1 MKGDPEFVILK
12 YSTWLDAVKF
22 EDKILGSIVRQYL
35 RPTNAFVP
43 ESPLQYNV
51 DELVEGSFTDF
62 VVGSCSSELR
72 DTNASLQSVAG
83 FTLRGSAT
91 DTVHLQGKF
100 IRYKRLQ
107 QHDRFWLQLSQDEAV
122 RASVPA
128 WMSTFNSRAKPVCLV
143 VGIMICEDVDVS
155 FAGKQSIER
164 EGNVQLPLGMIT
176 LAAGVPNPLGNTG
189 NPQAHLSDSSNKAT
203 IFKAKSGNS
212 RIFALELRKVTT
224 AFLRRR
230 ELRLKDDGPDV
241 DNGRLL
247 GNSDDEDEEEED
259 DDDEL
264 VLEDISIEDFAEM
277 DE

>member
-12 YSTWLDAVKF
+12 YSAWLDAVKF
-22 EDKILGSIVRQYL
+22 EDKILGAIVRHYL
-35 RPTNAFVP
+35 RPTNAYVP
-43 ESPLQYNV
+43 ESPLQYSG

-62 VVGSCSSELR
+62 VVDSSSSVLR
-72 DTNASLQSVAG
+72 DTNGSLQSVAG
-83 FTLRGSAT
+83 FTLRGSVT
-91 DTVHLQGKF
+91 DRVHLKGKF

-107 QHDRFWLQLSQDEAV
+107 QHDRFWLQLSQDETV

-143 VGIMICEDVDVS
+143 VGIMICEDVDIS
-155 FAGKQSIER
+155 FEGKQSIER
-164 EGNVQLPLGMIT
+164 GGNVELPLGMIT

-189 NPQAHLSDSSNKAT
+189 NPKARLSESSNMAT
-203 IFKAKSGNS
+203 VFKAKSGNS

-241 DNGRLL
+241 EKGRLL
-247 GNSDDEDEEEED
+247 GNSDDEDD
-259 DDDEL
+259 DGDDEEL
-264 VLEDISIEDFAEM
+264 VLEDIGIEDLAEM